1 MKGVKRNSEV
11 ISDYINEL
19 YRYRE
24 LVLVWGLREIRVRY
38 KQSFMGAAWAILQ
51 PLTMMVVF
59 TIVFSRFA
67 RVPTDGIPYPIFS
80 YTALLPWTMLATAI
94 SFGVPSLINNLNL
107 VVKTY
112 FPREVLPIGAVGASF
127 FDFLVASSIF
137 IVMLLYYRIEVTWSI
152 LWLPLVLFLQLVLTL
167 GIVFIGS
174 ALVVLYR
181 DVRFIVPLGLQIW
194 LYLTP
199 IIYPVTL
206 VPAQFLPLYMLNPM
220 AGIITAYRQIILYGQ
235 PPNWSYLV
243 ISGVEAVLIFL
254 AGYWIF
260 KKLEVSFADII

>member
-1 MKGVKRNSEV
+1 MITE
-11 ISDYINEL
+11 YINEL

-38 KQSFMGAAWAILQ
+38 KQSLLGAAWAILQ

-94 SFGVPSLINNLNL
+94 SFGVPSMINNLNL

-152 LWLPLVLFLQLVLTL
+152 LWLPLVLLLQLTLTL

-174 ALVVLYR
+174 SLVVLYR

-235 PPNWSYLV
+235 PPTWSYLV